1 MLSTEQFK
9 ETRMNNTNCDVLII
23 GAGGAGLMCAIHA
36 GKKGRKVIVL
46 DHAEKV
52 GKKILISGGG
62 RCNFTNT
69 GASADRYQS
78 GNKHFMKSA
87 FGRYTPDNFINL
99 VESYNIAYH
108 EKKLGQQF
116 CDKSAQQIV
125 DMLLNECAENGA
137 KIQLNTEV
145 RNVEK
150 NNSTFNVSTNK
161 GTFSA
166 AKLVVAT
173 GGLSIPKMGAT
184 NFGHKLAE
192 KFNLEVTELTPA
204 LVPFTFSTKDLER
217 YTDLSGISID
227 ADVSC
232 GKTSFRENILITHRG
247 VSGPAILQIS
257 SYWKPGQEIKIR
269 MLPELNWQE
278 YLKEKRAENGKAELK
293 TVLCDILPKRFA
305 QRLFE
310 WGDMQNKPMAELGDK
325 EIRRIEE
332 YFTNFRIKPN
342 GTEGYRKAEVTLGG
356 VSTKELDAKTLE
368 SKKVQ
373 GLHFIGE
380 VVDVTGWLGGYNF
393 QWAWASGFACG
404 PRL

>member
-1 MLSTEQFK
+1 MHQGIDK
-9 ETRMNNTNCDVLII
+9 EIAMQTTTCDVLII
-23 GAGGAGLMCAIHA
+23 GAGGAGLMCAIEA
-36 GKKGRKVIVL
+36 GKKGRKVIVI

-69 GASADRYQS
+69 GATADKYQS
-78 GNKHFMKSA
+78 GNRHFMKSA
-87 FGRYTPDNFINL
+87 FGGYTPDNFIHL

-125 DMLLNECAENGA
+125 DMLLNECAKNGA
-137 KIQLNTEV
+137 KVHLKTEV
-145 RNVEK
+145 TSVVKEGEC
-150 NNSTFNVSTNK
+150 FHVSTNRGLYK
-161 GTFSA
+161 A
-166 AKLVVAT
+166 NKLVVAT

-184 NFGHKLAE
+184 NFGHKIAE
-192 KFNLEVTELTPA
+192 QFGLEVTDLTPA

-217 YTDLSGISID
+217 YEGLSGISID

-232 GKTSFRENILITHRG
+232 GKVSFRENILITHRG

-257 SYWKPGQEIKIR
+257 SYWKPGQDIKIH
-269 MLPELNWQE
+269 MLPDLNWQVF
-278 YLKEKRAENGKAELK
+278 LKEKRQENGKLELK
-293 TVLCDILPKRFA
+293 TILSDILPKRFA
-305 QRLFE
+305 GRVIE
-310 WGDMQNKPMAELGDK
+310 WGDIQNKPMAELGDK
-325 EIRRIEE
+325 EIRKIEE
-332 YFTNFRIKPN
+332 YFTNYRIKPN

-368 SKKVQ
+368 SKKVS
-373 GLHFIGE
+373 GLYFIGE

-404 PRL
+404 QQV

>member
-1 MLSTEQFK
+1 MK
-9 ETRMNNTNCDVLII
+9 NTNCDVLII

-87 FGRYTPDNFINL
+87 FGRYKPDNFISL

-145 RNVEK
+145 QSVDK
-150 NNSTFNVSTNK
+150 NNNTFNVSTNK

-166 AKLVVAT
+166 TKLVVAT

-192 KFNLEVTELTPA
+192 KFNIEVTELTPA

-269 MLPELNWQE
+269 MLPDLNWQE
-278 YLKEKRAENGKAELK
+278 FLKEKRNENGKAELK
-293 TVLCDILPKRFA
+293 TILSDILPKRFA
-305 QRLFE
+305 SRLFE
-310 WGDMQNKPMAELGDK
+310 WGDMHNKPMAELGDK

-332 YFTNFRIKPN
+332 YFTNFCIKPN

-368 SKKVQ
+368 SKKVA
-373 GLHFIGE
+373 GLYFIGE

-404 PRL
+404 QSL

>member
-1 MLSTEQFK
+1 
-9 ETRMNNTNCDVLII
+9 MNTFHTDVLVL
-23 GAGGAGLMCAIHA
+23 GAGGAGLMCAIEA
-36 GKKGRKVIVL
+36 GKKGRKVTVL

-62 RCNFTNT
+62 RCNFTNV

-78 GNKHFMKSA
+78 GNRHFMKSA
-87 FGRYTPDNFINL
+87 FGRYSPHDFIAL
-99 VESYNIAYH
+99 VENYQIAYH

-137 KIQLNTEV
+137 EIRLKTEIL
-145 RNVEK
+145 
-150 NNSTFNVSTNK
+150 NVSKKGDMFHVATNK
-161 GTFSA
+161 GTFIA
-166 AKLVVAT
+166 PKAVVAT

-192 KFNLEVTELTPA
+192 QFNIEVTDLTPA

-227 ADVSC
+227 ADVAC
-232 GKTSFRENILITHRG
+232 GKKSFRENILITHRG

-257 SYWKPGQEIKIR
+257 SYWKPGQEITIR
-269 MLPELNWQE
+269 MLPDLNWSAH
-278 YLKEKRAENGKAELK
+278 LKEKRQQTPKTELK
-293 TVLCDILPKRFA
+293 TILSDLLPKRFA
-305 QRLFE
+305 QRVIE
-310 WGDMQNKPMAELGDK
+310 WGDIENKPMAGLSDR
-325 EIRRIEE
+325 EIHRIEQ
-332 YFTNFRIKPN
+332 YFTQFKIKPN

-368 SKKVQ
+368 SKKVP

-404 PRL
+404 QSL